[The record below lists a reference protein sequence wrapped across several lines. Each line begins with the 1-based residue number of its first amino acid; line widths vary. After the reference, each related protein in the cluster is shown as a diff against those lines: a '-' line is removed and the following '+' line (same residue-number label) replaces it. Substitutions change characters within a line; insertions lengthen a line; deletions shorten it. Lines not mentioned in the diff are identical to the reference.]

1 LAFHVNE
8 APHAV
13 LDHNTRTPAMVLTQF
28 MQILLC
34 FIFRNRHTLP
44 REANFSCHTPLSD
57 CRTDSVIRGEI
68 EEDNLYPFI
77 VVTTQG
83 ACRRRRRMARTI
95 IWKIKGGER
104 KILVM
109 CREVVGKSGRSLNR
123 S

>member
-1 LAFHVNE
+1 
-8 APHAV
+8 
-13 LDHNTRTPAMVLTQF
+13 

-34 FIFRNRHTLP
+34 FISRNRHTLP
-44 REANFSCHTPLSD
+44 REANFSCNAPLSD

-77 VVTTQG
+77 VVAKQG
-83 ACRRRRRMARTI
+83 ACRRRSRMVRI
-95 IWKIKGGER
+95 ITWKIKGGER

-109 CREVVGKSGRSLNR
+109 CREVVGKSGRSLNQ